1 MVQVDIILLLL
12 FPNLVA
18 LAYVLRN
25 LAEVTKQADAIA
37 KLVSAIEKAAKYVN

>member
-1 MVQVDIILLLL
+1 MVQVDIFLLLL

-25 LAEVTKQADAIA
+25 LAEVTKQADTIA
-37 KLVSAIEKAAKYVN
+37 KLVSAIEKTAKFI